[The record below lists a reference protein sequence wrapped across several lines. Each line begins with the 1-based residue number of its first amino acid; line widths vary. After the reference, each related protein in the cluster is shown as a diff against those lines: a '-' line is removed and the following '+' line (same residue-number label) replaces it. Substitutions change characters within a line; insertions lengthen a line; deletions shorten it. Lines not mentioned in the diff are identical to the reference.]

1 MRHVILRI
9 LKLKTVRVARMCV
22 LVFGE
27 MKCATSNSSSIDPIS
42 SPRMFSTSIR
52 VPYIPSLTS
61 FFVWDKTT
69 TSFIFASKI
78 KTA

>member
-1 MRHVILRI
+1 MTHAIFLM
-9 LKLKTVRVARMCV
+9 LKLEKMRVALMCV
-22 LVFGE
+22 FVFGD
-27 MKCATSNSSSIDPIS
+27 MKSATSNSSLIDPIS